1 MELVLLCVDI
11 RHEMIGSITNR
22 FILGVYHDPMVMQQ
36 VMSDFKEK
44 NYDLVCTFWSRS
56 FTLDRKEEID
66 IRYLI
71 P

>member
-1 MELVLLCVDI
+1 MDLVLLCVDI

-44 NYDLVCTFWSRS
+44 IMIWFVHSGVEVLH
-56 FTLDRKEEID
+56 
-66 IRYLI
+66 
-71 P
+71 